1 MSATCCPYVNL
12 LPNGEWPVWVRPTF
26 LRLTCCDLLLLQDIN
41 CTPVVNFEIHS
52 LRTIYFHYCF
62 LHLHMAILLNT
73 LHLIS
78 VLLALSLGIQ
88 KVISIWLLI
97 LVWTVNLFSPWYS
110 WKVTELAFN
119 NNHSLTQ
126 SLTSIWTRSYLTYK
140 EKNTCNVCWY
150 TFHSGFSYERA
161 TSFRTSVDENRMT
174 YHELQRWNSRYR
186 SSSML
191 SGIWLSSV
199 PHSTGGRR
207 GLMLGS
213 WKTFCN
219 QCLSPLKLWV
229 QTPFMVRCTGY
240 NIIW

>member
-1 MSATCCPYVNL
+1 MVGHSVFINRSAEWRDAFIAKATMKSIPTNVAGIFFFISKIRPCPDWS
-12 LPNGEWPVWVRPTF
+12 EWLIEWV
-26 LRLTCCDLLLLQDIN
+26 RLTCCDLLLMQDIN

-52 LRTIYFHYCF
+52 LWTIYFHYCF

-140 EKNTCNVCWY
+140 GFPTTKHKTTTTPSRMGY
-150 TFHSGFSYERA
+150 TR
-161 TSFRTSVDENRMT
+161 
-174 YHELQRWNSRYR
+174 
-186 SSSML
+186 
-191 SGIWLSSV
+191 
-199 PHSTGGRR
+199 
-207 GLMLGS
+207 
-213 WKTFCN
+213 
-219 QCLSPLKLWV
+219 
-229 QTPFMVRCTGY
+229 
-240 NIIW
+240 

>member
-26 LRLTCCDLLLLQDIN
+26 LRLTCCDLLLMQDIN

-52 LRTIYFHYCF
+52 LWTIYFHYCF

-119 NNHSLTQ
+119 NNHSLQ
-126 SLTSIWTRSYLTYK
+126 SGQGLILLIKKKIPATFVGILFIVALAMNAPRHSALRLMKTEWPTM
-140 EKNTCNVCWY
+140 NCNDE
-150 TFHSGFSYERA
+150 T
-161 TSFRTSVDENRMT
+161 VDI
-174 YHELQRWNSRYR
+174 
-186 SSSML
+186 
-191 SGIWLSSV
+191 GV
-199 PHSTGGRR
+199 
-207 GLMLGS
+207 
-213 WKTFCN
+213 
-219 QCLSPLKLWV
+219 
-229 QTPFMVRCTGY
+229 VRCLVVYDYLVYPILLGVVVVLCLVVGKPFAISAY
-240 NIIW
+240 HH